1 MQIQNAIFDLDGTL
15 IDSMPVWRKIQT
27 DAIEENTGIK
37 LTEAERKKCMQYPY
51 FEVLDKL
58 RDIITAD
65 CDRRYVYRQSMERMA
80 KIYRDGSIP
89 FKPMAKEYLIYL
101 KEHGCGVGLS
111 TATPKDLC
119 VPYLK
124 RTGIYDLFDCIFT
137 EEELKVS
144 KSTGPDVYDA
154 SLEFLGGT
162 KENTAVFEDTLSC
175 IRICKK
181 NGYYTVAIAESLTPP
196 EYLAEIKPLADR
208 YIQSYKE
215 MIH

>member
-51 FEVLDKL
+51 FEALDKL
-58 RDIITAD
+58 RDRITAD
-65 CDRRYVYRQSMERMA
+65 CNRRYVYRQSMERMA
-80 KIYRDGSIP
+80 KIYREGSIP
-89 FKPMAKEYLIYL
+89 FKPMAKEYLICL

-111 TATPKDLC
+111 TATPKELC

-124 RTGIYDLFDCIFT
+124 LTGVYDLFDCIFT
-137 EEELKVS
+137 EEEIKVS
-144 KSTGPDVYDA
+144 KSVGPAVYDA
-154 SLEFLGGT
+154 SLAFLGGT
-162 KENTAVFEDTLSC
+162 KENSAIFEDTLSC
-175 IRICKK
+175 IRTCKK

-215 MIH
+215 MMH

>member
-1 MQIQNAIFDLDGTL
+1 MVNRLLKQL
-15 IDSMPVWRKIQT
+15 
-27 DAIEENTGIK
+27 
-37 LTEAERKKCMQYPY
+37 AERYTLKTTPDVATTVEQGLMQ
-51 FEVLDKL
+51 
-58 RDIITAD
+58 
-65 CDRRYVYRQSMERMA
+65 
-80 KIYRDGSIP
+80 
-89 FKPMAKEYLIYL
+89 
-101 KEHGCGVGLS
+101 LS
-111 TATPKDLC
+111 S
-119 VPYLK
+119 
-124 RTGIYDLFDCIFT
+124 GIYT

>member
-15 IDSMPVWRKIQT
+15 IDSMPVWRNIQA

-37 LTEAERKKCMQYPY
+37 FTKAEREMCLQYPY
-51 FEVLDKL
+51 FEALDKL
-58 RDIITAD
+58 RDKLPAD
-65 CDRRYVYRQSMERMA
+65 CDRGYVYRQSMERMA
-80 KIYRDGSIP
+80 KIYREGSIP

-101 KEHGCGVGLS
+101 KEHGYGVGLS
-111 TATPKDLC
+111 TATPKALC

-124 RTGIYDLFDCIFT
+124 LTGVYDLFDCIFT
-137 EEELKVS
+137 EEEIKVS
-144 KSTGPDVYDA
+144 KSVGPAVYDA

-175 IRICKK
+175 IRTCKK
-181 NGYYTVAIAESLTPP
+181 NGFYTVAIAESLTPP

-208 YIQSYKE
+208 YIRSYKE
-215 MIH
+215 MMN